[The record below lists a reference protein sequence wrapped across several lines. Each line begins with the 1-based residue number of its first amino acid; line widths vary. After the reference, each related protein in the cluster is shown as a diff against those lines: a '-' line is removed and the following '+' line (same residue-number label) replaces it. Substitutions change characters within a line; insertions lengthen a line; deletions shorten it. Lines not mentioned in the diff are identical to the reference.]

1 MHKPEALAERRS
13 PVIPALAEHE
23 DRDFRASLGSTET
36 KPNQTETEEG
46 MAVASHL
53 ENHFL

>member
-13 PVIPALAEHE
+13 RVIPALAEHE

-46 MAVASHL
+46 MAVPSHL